1 MYYTKLFFVS
11 LFTFSTLFAE
21 NSVGLN
27 INADDLE
34 LQGSTNLFSSY
45 EGSTTFVL
53 DGSYL
58 HTDGDNMT
66 TIGFS
71 GENTFQSMDALS
83 LAFGAKIILADKY
96 MTLPLF
102 AKANLVLPFDDAIP
116 TTSIMTSFAYA
127 PSVLS
132 FVDAQ
137 SYTEFRLE
145 ADMEIVSNIHLF
157 TGYRNIDTEYNT
169 HDKTFNDSFYGGM
182 KLSF

>member
-1 MYYTKLFFVS
+1 MCCKKLFLVS
-11 LFTFSTLFAE
+11 LLSLSTLFAE

-27 INADDLE
+27 INSNDLE
-34 LQGSTNLFSSY
+34 IQGSTNLFSSY
-45 EGSTTFVL
+45 EGSTTFIL
-53 DGSYL
+53 DGTYL
-58 HTDGDNMT
+58 HTNGDNMT
-66 TIGFS
+66 TVGFS
-71 GENTFQSMDALS
+71 GENTFQNMDNLS
-83 LAFGAKIILADKY
+83 LAFGAKVILANKY

-102 AKANLVLPFDDAIP
+102 AKANLVLPFSNTIP
-116 TTSIMTSFAYA
+116 TTSLITSFAYA

-157 TGYRNIDTEYNT
+157 TGYRNIDTQYNT
-169 HDKTFNDSFYGGM
+169 FNKTFNDSFYGGM

>member
-1 MYYTKLFFVS
+1 MHLSKLIFLS
-11 LFTFSTLFAE
+11 LSSLLLLQAE

-27 INADDLE
+27 INSEDLE
-34 LQGSTNLFSSY
+34 LQASTNLFSSY
-45 EGSTTFVL
+45 EGSTTFVV

-71 GENTFQSMDALS
+71 GENTFQDMDGLT
-83 LAFGAKIILADKY
+83 LAFGAKVVLADSF
-96 MTLPLF
+96 MSLPLF
-102 AKANLVLPFDDAIP
+102 AKANFLLPFDNSIP
-116 TTSIMTSFAYA
+116 KTSLITSFAYA

-132 FVDAQ
+132 FSDAE
-137 SYTEFRLE
+137 SYREFRFE
-145 ADMEIVSNIHLF
+145 ADMEVVSNIHLF

-169 HDKTFNDSFYGGM
+169 GTKKFNDSFYGGM

>member
-1 MYYTKLFFVS
+1 MHYSKLIFLS
-11 LFTFSTLFAE
+11 LFSFIILHAE

-27 INADDLE
+27 INSEDLE
-34 LQGSTNLFSSY
+34 IQASTNLFSSY

-71 GENTFQSMDALS
+71 GENTFQSMDGLS
-83 LAFGAKIILADKY
+83 LAFGAKVVLADSF

-102 AKANLVLPFDDAIP
+102 AKANLVLPFNDSIP
-116 TTSIMTSFAYA
+116 TTSLITSFAYA

-132 FVDAQ
+132 FVDAE
-137 SYTEFRLE
+137 SYTEFRFE

-157 TGYRNIDTEYNT
+157 TGYRNIDTEYNIGT
-169 HDKTFNDSFYGGM
+169 KKFNDSFYGGM